1 MVASAQKNNLMNGTS
16 NEHEAPMQNAAKAA
30 NPPTNG
36 VNLNDQDLYQLLQRL
51 PLDRSN
57 HNVWSVN
64 ALTIPFYLIP
74 KNSHF

>member
-57 HNVWSVN
+57 HNV
-64 ALTIPFYLIP
+64 
-74 KNSHF
+74 